1 MTCGMCSA
9 CGTFFC
15 GFTPASIFTP
25 SPRLIN
31 SNAGE
36 CKPQLARRAC
46 AADADR
52 ALKERG
58 WGACPACRAP
68 LRASHSENVKRLERL
83 LITRTE
89 GKHVARVQYKLGLAY
104 ELGRGVIRDDAKA
117 SKLYE
122 AAARGGHVKAMFA
135 YAISLDEGR
144 GLSRDPAKAVEW
156 FQHAASK
163 CKGPLR
169 AEGRRRGGGVVR
181 AGRDCG

>member
-1 MTCGMCSA
+1 MK
-9 CGTFFC
+9 
-15 GFTPASIFTP
+15 
-25 SPRLIN
+25 
-31 SNAGE
+31 NAGE

-52 ALKERG
+52 DLKERG

-83 LITRTE
+83 LVTRTE

-104 ELGRGVIRDDAKA
+104 ELGRGAGRDDAKA

-144 GLSRDPAKAVEW
+144 GLSRDPTKAVEW

-163 CKGPLR
+163 GSAKAQFSLGIR
-169 AEGRRRGGGVVR
+169 FAEGRGVSRDPGR
-181 AGRDCG
+181 ALHWFEKVFDGVL